1 MNILIEN
8 ENILYAFETQFEMT
22 LPTIYHKTEFGRY

>member
-8 ENILYAFETQFEMT
+8 ENILYAFGTKFETI
-22 LPTIYHKTEFGRY
+22 LPTIYLKTEFGC